1 MGVRSKWK
9 GLRGD
14 KAKSDEAPLTS
25 DGRVAGKKGPTE
37 YGSSLKDLPTGWMW
51 PGRGMQHLCELRSTA
66 TQPSAPEAPSLHNH
80 TQQPHTGLLKP
91 QAQSQRVRGRSR
103 SALAHP
109 HPNLG
114 KASWRESTPSPTATD
129 TPLRSTPPSHE
140 QPPGKRSNSIQLH
153 HSIISCQPHS

>member
-51 PGRGMQHLCELRSTA
+51 PVKSLCVDHNKLWKSLNSWRRFLRVLWTAKISNQSILKEVNPEYSLEGLILKLKLQHLA
-66 TQPSAPEAPSLHNH
+66 T
-80 TQQPHTGLLKP
+80 
-91 QAQSQRVRGRSR
+91 
-103 SALAHP
+103 
-109 HPNLG
+109 
-114 KASWRESTPSPTATD
+114 
-129 TPLRSTPPSHE
+129 
-140 QPPGKRSNSIQLH
+140 
-153 HSIISCQPHS
+153 

>member
-51 PGRGMQHLCELRSTA
+51 PGRGRH
-66 TQPSAPEAPSLHNH
+66 
-80 TQQPHTGLLKP
+80 
-91 QAQSQRVRGRSR
+91 
-103 SALAHP
+103 
-109 HPNLG
+109 
-114 KASWRESTPSPTATD
+114 
-129 TPLRSTPPSHE
+129 
-140 QPPGKRSNSIQLH
+140 PPGQRLFCTEEPGWPVSRGPERVGDWECPAPWSHLGEQEAGCLETGVQL
-153 HSIISCQPHS
+153 QPLGSPPQKTDGSPPRALSRPQGCLQAGEGLSTLTGTVDP